1 MQPDSDL
8 NSLRPKRRLRNYIL
22 DAKFQLRY
30 AGLLAGTAFV
40 LICLLGS
47 VVATTSSLA
56 IREAQNAVQ
65 LAELAADQAAHAVA
79 ETEASARVLR
89 LHQLSQS
96 DPGSPVARAL
106 ESELTRVDA
115 RARAELGHARS
126 LRERAI
132 RQRARVEGLRP
143 RLLTWIFASGVGF
156 VLLLAALGIVI
167 THRIVGPAWR
177 MRRLLAKV
185 GAGRLRVD
193 ERLRRGDELGALY
206 DAFVAMVAALR
217 TARQEELVELERAIG
232 ATAPESPALPRLRA
246 LSARIRATISDDPAA

>member
-1 MQPDSDL
+1 MQTDSDL

-22 DAKFQLRY
+22 DARFQLRY

-56 IREAQNAVQ
+56 IREARASTE
-65 LAELAADQAAHAVA
+65 LAQLAADQTARAVA

-89 LHQLSQS
+89 LHQLSQA
-96 DPGSPVARAL
+96 DPNGPVARAI
-106 ESELTRVDA
+106 EAELARVDA
-115 RARAELGHARS
+115 SARAELARVRT
-126 LRERAI
+126 LRERAVQ
-132 RQRARVEGLRP
+132 QRARVEALRP

-156 VLLLAALGIVI
+156 VLALAALGIVI

-206 DAFVAMVAALR
+206 DAFVAMVTALR
-217 TARQEELVELERAIG
+217 TTRQEELVELERVIG
-232 ATAPESPALPRLRA
+232 ATDPASPALPRLRA
-246 LSARIRATISDDPAA
+246 LSTRIRATLSDDQAA